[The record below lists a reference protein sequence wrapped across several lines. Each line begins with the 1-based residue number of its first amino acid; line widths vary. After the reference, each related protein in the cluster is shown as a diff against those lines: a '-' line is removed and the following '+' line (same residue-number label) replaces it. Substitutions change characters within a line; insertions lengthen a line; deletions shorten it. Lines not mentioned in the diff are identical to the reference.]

1 MVFFRFEVYS
11 QTQQEQIVRSTD
23 AANRGIE
30 KGMVMCVGNDPNMV
44 AGALYMIQQLRET
57 WQSLLPVSVNH
68 CNELPVL
75 TQASFT
81 KFRNVTIKNI
91 CGTNTPKS
99 RRVRLKGWFCKTMAL
114 TISDYSQTIVVDTDV
129 LWFKDPSHLFNAP
142 GYLRSGALF
151 FRDRFLHVSDLEK
164 DGLEVDKVTRF
175 IEQESVSPRVIDS
188 TSAKALSESNGV
200 NYFWRHSANISESA
214 AIRHVQE
221 SSVIVIDRNRLPK
234 TISVLS
240 RLLGTFKLG
249 NSISVAAISI
259 TICFLMSVLGHFNL
273 YAFYENEN
281 RQTDMSQ

>member
-1 MVFFRFEVYS
+1 MVFFRFELYS
-11 QTQQEQIVRSTD
+11 QTQQERIRSTD
-23 AANRGIE
+23 GEGIE

-68 CNELPVL
+68 CNELPAL

-91 CGTNTPKS
+91 CGPNTPKS

-114 TISDYSQTIVVDTDV
+114 IISDYSQTIVVDTDV
-129 LWFKDPSHLFNAP
+129 LWLKDPSHLFNAP
-142 GYLRSGALF
+142 GYMRSGALF
-151 FRDRFLHVSDLEK
+151 FRDRFLHVSDTEK

-175 IEQESVSPRVIDS
+175 IEQESESPRVIDS
-188 TSAKALSESNGV
+188 ISAKLLSEANGV
-200 NYFWRHSANISESA
+200 NFFWRHSANSTESK

-221 SSVIVIDRNRLPK
+221 SSVIVMDRNRLPR

-240 RLLGTFKLG
+240 RLLETFKLG
-249 NSISVAAISI
+249 KLNSFNHCFHHNLYSDTFTTSFELV
-259 TICFLMSVLGHFNL
+259 CFLYKHVRSH
-273 YAFYENEN
+273 
-281 RQTDMSQ
+281 